1 MARRWNASN
10 EKRGPKDIWQGLFDF
25 DLIETSTPLP
35 LEEVYEKVNK
45 QFSNVEIVEISE
57 PVKHILSHQRLEA
70 VFVELKSNN
79 ENILKDD
86 SLKYYTKQQI
96 EELPKPRL
104 IENYLTSK
112 IF

>member
-1 MARRWNASN
+1 MST
-10 EKRGPKDIWQGLFDF
+10 EDIIYKIDTLYKDI
-25 DLIETSTPLP
+25 
-35 LEEVYEKVNK
+35 
-45 QFSNVEIVEISE
+45 EIVEISE

-70 VFVELKSNN
+70 VFVELKSTT
-79 ENILKDD
+79 ENILNDN

-112 IF
+112 NI